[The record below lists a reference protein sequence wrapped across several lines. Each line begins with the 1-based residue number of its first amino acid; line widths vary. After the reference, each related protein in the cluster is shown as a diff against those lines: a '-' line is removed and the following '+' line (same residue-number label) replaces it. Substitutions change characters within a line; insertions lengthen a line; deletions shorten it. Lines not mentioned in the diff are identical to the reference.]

1 MPHAT
6 LPRIALHSP
15 ALRPLLAAIA
25 LFLALL
31 SPASLA
37 RAASSLEQPVPEPKW
52 IAPARTTEKGPQP
65 NWLWV
70 GLRGQPQPTTDNA
83 GADTVRVIKEFDAPS
98 DLVAARLV
106 LAADNSAVAWINDTP
121 VLKTNSWSSPASTPI
136 KLKPGKNGIVIE
148 AANGTSTSSTQ
159 RNPGGVI
166 ARLEMTRAD
175 GTTSNIVTD
184 GSWIGK
190 MGPKLDHRTDDPYAL
205 RTEAVVLGPSTIAPW
220 SLSPSAFDAPA
231 PCPMLRRTFM
241 LDALPD
247 TSDPAAATVRIIGLG
262 HYELRCNGQVVS
274 DSVINQAWSQY
285 NTAIYWQEFDLAP
298 HLRLGENVLAVTLGN
313 SFWRV
318 DAPNDSG
325 RFAKTDAMPDFSR
338 GHPHLLWL
346 DASITTPTSKLRI
359 VSDESWTWTNSPLTF
374 SHIYAGEDYD
384 ARLAQSGWDS
394 PNFNPPHSNA
404 SNSST
409 SRWSPVAIVDAPAA
423 ELRPLTSPAM
433 KTFDVFSPT
442 EIKRPAPGIY
452 TYVFPQNC
460 SALLRFTL
468 TGGKPGDR
476 VRFRPCEYMDETGR
490 VKFTYTWGTGKD
502 IWHDYT
508 KSSAT
513 SESHQTL
520 FCFVGAQFVQVEG
533 AVPEGDPNPDN
544 LPVLTSLQQVH
555 VRAACPTVG
564 TLTTSSPIQNAA
576 HALINW
582 AIRSNMAHVPM
593 DCPHREKNG
602 WIEQTWHMSRSISYT
617 YDIRAWFSKTC
628 ADIRDTQ
635 QPDGH
640 IPTNCPNY
648 LVGVPP
654 HGFWNNAPEWGIA
667 GVLLPWHLYEWYGD
681 TAALE
686 SSYDSAA
693 RYIDYLTST
702 AKDGIIT
709 SNLGD
714 WYDFGHGKGNGPSQW
729 TPNEVS
735 ATAIWALGAQT
746 MARTASVLGRDADRT
761 KFQSLY
767 EQIRADFQR
776 HFYDPA
782 TKTVLN
788 KGSCQ
793 AANAVALCAGLIPVN
808 DRAACLNAIIAD
820 LESRA
825 WKQTPGE
832 VLQIFLIRALAESG
846 RGDVLHRIYS
856 RDDIPSY
863 GHMVKSG
870 LTTLPESWDARRG
883 TGDSLN
889 HFMLGHLMEW
899 HYAFVGGI
907 RQAPGSVGWQ
917 RVLIT
922 PQTPPLDLLVSNPEA
937 IRACEATFES
947 PRGTISSSWRI
958 EGDTFTLTCT
968 IPEGVEAAAVLPD
981 GTRQPLTRTTSHFTC
996 SLKPRRN

>member
-1 MPHAT
+1 MS
-6 LPRIALHSP
+6 RP
-15 ALRPLLAAIA
+15 APVRLLTTIVICLLASA
-25 LFLALL
+25 
-31 SPASLA
+31 ASIA
-37 RAASSLEQPVPEPKW
+37 RADEPKW
-52 IAPARTTEKGPQP
+52 IAPARPTQAAPIP
-65 NWLWV
+65 NWIWV
-70 GLRGQPQPTTDNA
+70 GVRGQPQPTTDNA
-83 GADTVRVIKEFDAPS
+83 SADTVRVIKEFDAPP

-106 LAADNSAVAWINDTP
+106 LAADNSAVAWINDAQA
-121 VLKTNSWSSPASTPI
+121 LKTSNWSSPASTPI

-148 AANGTSTSSTQ
+148 AANGASTSPTQ

-166 ARLEMTRAD
+166 ARLEMTRTD
-175 GTTSNIVTD
+175 GTTSYVVTD
-184 GSWIGK
+184 GTWIGK

-205 RTEAVVLGPSTIAPW
+205 RTETVVLGPASIAPW

-231 PCPMLRRTFM
+231 PCPMLRRSFT

-247 TSDPAAATVRIIGLG
+247 ASDPDAPSPASVRIIGLG
-262 HYELRCNGQVVS
+262 HYELRCNGQVVG
-274 DSVINQAWSQY
+274 DSVINQAWSEY
-285 NTAIYWQEFDLAP
+285 DAAIYWQEFDLRP
-298 HLRLGENVLAVTLGN
+298 YLRVGENVLAVTLGN

-325 RFAKTDAMPDFSR
+325 RFAKTDAMPDFSE
-338 GHPHLLWL
+338 GQPHLLWL
-346 DASITTPTSKLRI
+346 DARITTPGGNTRI
-359 VSDESWTWTNSPLTF
+359 VSDESWLWTDSPLTF

-384 ARLAQSGWDS
+384 ARMNQPGWDT
-394 PNFNPPHSNA
+394 PGFTPDADA
-404 SNSST
+404 SSWHT
-409 SRWSPVAIVDAPAA
+409 VAIAPAPKA
-423 ELRPLTSPAM
+423 ETRPLVSPTM
-433 KTFDVFSPT
+433 QTFEVFSPT
-442 EIKRPAPGIY
+442 EIKRPAPGLF

-468 TGGKPGDR
+468 SGGKPGSR
-476 VRFRPCEYMDETGR
+476 VRFRPCEYMDEKGK

-508 KSSAT
+508 KSSADP
-513 SESHQTL
+513 ESHQTL
-520 FCFVGAQFVQVEG
+520 FCYVGAQFVEVEG
-533 AVPEGDPNPDN
+533 AVPKGDPNPDN
-544 LPVLTSLQQVH
+544 LPVIESLEQVF

-564 TLTTSSPIQNAA
+564 TFTSSSPIQNAA
-576 HALINW
+576 HGIIDW
-582 AIRSNMAHVPM
+582 AIGSNMAHVPT

-602 WIEQTWHMSRSISYT
+602 WIEQTWHMARSISYT
-617 YDIRAWFSKTC
+617 YDVNAWFAKTC
-628 ADIRDTQ
+628 ADIGDTQ

-681 TAALE
+681 KDTLAA
-686 SSYDSAA
+686 SYNAAA
-693 RYIDYLTST
+693 RYIAYLGTT

-735 ATAIWALGAQT
+735 ATAIWAYGAKI
-746 MARTASVLGRDADRT
+746 MADAARVLGKPDDAAKYDAL
-761 KFQSLY
+761 FN
-767 EQIRADFQR
+767 QIRADFQR
-776 HFYDPA
+776 HFYDAA
-782 TKTVLN
+782 TKTVMN

-793 AANAVALCAGLIPVN
+793 AANSTALCIGLIPEA
-808 DRAACLNAIIAD
+808 DRAACLDAVIAD
-820 LESRA
+820 LESRG

-832 VLQIFLIRALAESG
+832 VLQIFLIRALADAG
-846 RGDVLHRIYS
+846 RSDILHRIYS

-899 HYAFVGGI
+899 HYACVAGI
-907 RQAPGSVGWQ
+907 RQQPGSVGWTDI
-917 RVLIT
+917 VIA
-922 PQTPPLDLLVSNPEA
+922 PQLPPRDLLDTNPEA
-937 IRACEATFES
+937 IRSCDASFES
-947 PRGTISSSWRI
+947 PRGTIASKWSL
-958 EGDTFTLTCT
+958 EGETFTLTC
-968 IPEGVEAAAVLPD
+968 IVPEGVKATVILPD
-981 GTRQPLTRTTSHFTC
+981 GSRKQIAAGTSV
-996 SLKPRRN
+996 LEVVLPK

>member
-1 MPHAT
+1 MP
-6 LPRIALHSP
+6 LPTRPRAALRSY
-15 ALRPLLAAIA
+15 ALRRPLLAAIT
-25 LFLALL
+25 LLLSLL

-37 RAASSLEQPVPEPKW
+37 QEPPQEPKW
-52 IAPARTTEKGPQP
+52 ISPARPAQATPIP
-65 NWLWV
+65 NWIWAAWGKERPTAQNARPGNAMFV
-70 GLRGQPQPTTDNA
+70 QDFETPEGITRLRLSA
-83 GADTVRVIKEFDAPS
+83 
-98 DLVAARLV
+98 
-106 LAADNSAVAWINDTP
+106 AADNRATVVVDDNTVLTIDDWSTPRHVELHLAGGTHTVLIDADNDAA
-121 VLKTNSWSSPASTPI
+121 PAS
-136 KLKPGKNGIVIE
+136 
-148 AANGTSTSSTQ
+148 S

-166 ARLEMTRAD
+166 ARLELTLPD
-175 GTTSNIVTD
+175 GTTQWIVTD
-184 GSWIGK
+184 RKWTGINFDGEPSN
-190 MGPKLDHRTDDPYAL
+190 LDLSPEGLPYAV
-205 RTEAVVLGPSTIAPW
+205 EIGPSTIAPW
-220 SLSPSAFDAPA
+220 SLSPTAFNAPA
-231 PCPMLRRTFM
+231 PCPMLRRTFT

-247 TSDPAAATVRIIGLG
+247 PSNPAPATVRIIGLG
-262 HYELRCNGQVVS
+262 HYELRCNGQVVG

-298 HLRLGENVLAVTLGN
+298 HLKVGENVLAVTLGN

-325 RFAKTDAMPDFSR
+325 RFAKTDAMPDFSS
-338 GHPHLLWL
+338 GQPHLLWL
-346 DASITTPTSKLRI
+346 DATITTPTSKLRI
-359 VSDESWTWTNSPLTF
+359 VSDESWTWADSPLTF

-384 ARLAQSGWDS
+384 ARLAQPGWDS
-394 PNFNPPHSNA
+394 PNFNPP
-404 SNSST
+404 NSTTST
-409 SRWSPVAIVDAPAA
+409 WSPVAVVDAPAA
-423 ELRPLTSPAM
+423 QLRPLTSPAM
-433 KTFDVFSPT
+433 KAFEVFSPT
-442 EIKRPAPGIY
+442 EIKRPAPGIF

-508 KSSAT
+508 KSSAAP
-513 SESHQTL
+513 ESHQTL

-533 AVPEGDPNPDN
+533 AVPAGDPNPDN
-544 LPVLTSLQQVH
+544 LPVLTSLEQVH
-555 VRAACPTVG
+555 VRAANNIVG
-564 TLTTSSPIQNAA
+564 TVTTSSPIQNAA

-602 WIEQTWHMSRSISYT
+602 WIEQTWHMARSISYT

-681 TAALE
+681 TATLE
-686 SSYDSAA
+686 SSYASAS

-746 MARTASVLGRDADRT
+746 MARAAAVLNREADRAR
-761 KFQSLY
+761 FQSLY

-808 DRAACLNAIIAD
+808 DRGACLDAIIAD

-917 RVLIT
+917 RILIM
-922 PQTPPLDLLVSNPEA
+922 PQTPPLDLLQSNPEA
-937 IRACEATFES
+937 IRSCDATFQS
-947 PRGTISSSWRI
+947 PRGTITSSWRI
-958 EGDTFTLTCT
+958 DGETFTLTCT
-968 IPEGVEAAAVLPD
+968 IPDGVEAAAVLPD

-996 SLKPRRN
+996 SLKPRRKN

>member
-1 MPHAT
+1 MPRTT
-6 LPRIALHSP
+6 LPRIALDLHARLRTLLACLSLVLCVAP
-15 ALRPLLAAIA
+15 ALAA
-25 LFLALL
+25 L
-31 SPASLA
+31 S
-37 RAASSLEQPVPEPKW
+37 EQPPKKPSHEPKW
-52 IAPARTTEKGPQP
+52 IAPARPTQTAPVPSWIWAASGKV
-65 NWLWV
+65 L
-70 GLRGQPQPTTDNA
+70 PTTANA
-83 GADTVRVIKEFDAPS
+83 AAGNALFVQCFLIPDDIKS
-98 DLVAARLV
+98 ARLSA
-106 LAADNSAVAWINDTP
+106 AADNRAT
-121 VLKTNSWSSPASTPI
+121 VLIDNEEILKVTSWSTPAHADITLAPGTHTILIDADNDAAPAS
-136 KLKPGKNGIVIE
+136 
-148 AANGTSTSSTQ
+148 S

-166 ARLEMTRAD
+166 ARLELTLAD
-175 GTTSNIVTD
+175 GSKQWLVTD
-184 GSWIGK
+184 RDWMGINWDGEPSTADLFPDGTPRAIEIG
-190 MGPKLDHRTDDPYAL
+190 PA
-205 RTEAVVLGPSTIAPW
+205 TIAPW

-231 PCPMLRRTFM
+231 PCPMLRRTFT

-247 TSDPAAATVRIIGLG
+247 PATASNPAAAASSAVVRIIGLG
-262 HYELRCNGQVVS
+262 HYELRCNGKVVG

-298 HLRLGENVLAVTLGN
+298 HLRVGENVLAVTLGN

-325 RFAKTDAMPDFSR
+325 RFAKTDAMPDFSN
-338 GHPHLLWL
+338 GQPHLLWL
-346 DASITTPTSKLRI
+346 DASITTPTSQVRI

-374 SHIYAGEDYD
+374 SHIYAGEDFD
-384 ARLAQSGWDS
+384 ARLAQPGWD
-394 PNFNPPHSNA
+394 A
-404 SNSST
+404 SNFVAPAAST
-409 SRWSPVAIVDAPAA
+409 WSPVAIVDAPAA

-433 KTFDVFSPT
+433 KAFEVFSPT

-508 KSSAT
+508 KSSAA

-520 FCFVGAQFVQVEG
+520 FCFVGAQFVQVQG

-544 LPVLTSLQQVH
+544 LPVLTALEQVH
-555 VRAACPTVG
+555 VRAANAIVG
-564 TLTTSSPIQNAA
+564 NITTSSPIQNAA
-576 HALINW
+576 HALIDW

-602 WIEQTWHMSRSISYT
+602 WIEQTWHMARSISYT
-617 YDIRAWFSKTC
+617 YDINAWFSKTC

-667 GVLLPWHLYEWYGD
+667 GVLLPWHLYEWYGN

-686 SSYDSAA
+686 ASYDSAA

-746 MARTASVLGRDADRT
+746 MARTASVLNREADRAR
-761 KFQSLY
+761 FQSLY
-767 EQIRADFQR
+767 EQIRADFLR
-776 HFYDPA
+776 HFYDPT

-808 DRAACLNAIIAD
+808 DRGQALNAIIAD

-907 RQAPGSVGWQ
+907 RQAPGSVGWE
-917 RVLIT
+917 RVLIM
-922 PQTPPLDLLVSNPEA
+922 PQTPPLDLLASNPEA
-937 IRACEATFES
+937 IRSCDASFQS
-947 PRGTISSSWRI
+947 PRGTITSSWRI
-958 EGDTFTLTCT
+958 DGDTFTLTCT
-968 IPEGVEAAAVLPD
+968 IPDDVEAAAVLPD

>member
-1 MPHAT
+1 MPLT
-6 LPRIALHSP
+6 TRPRVTRHSSALR
-15 ALRPLLAAIA
+15 RPLLAAIA
-25 LFLALL
+25 LLFSLH

-37 RAASSLEQPVPEPKW
+37 QEPPQEPKW
-52 IAPARTTEKGPQP
+52 IAPARPAQAAPIP
-65 NWLWV
+65 NWIWAASGKVL
-70 GLRGQPQPTTDNA
+70 PTTANA
-83 GADTVRVIKEFDAPS
+83 AAGNALFVQCFLIPDDIKS
-98 DLVAARLV
+98 ARLSV
-106 LAADNSAVAWINDTP
+106 AADNRATVLIDNEE
-121 VLKTNSWSSPASTPI
+121 VLKVTSWSTPAHADITLTPGTHTILIDADNDAAPAS
-136 KLKPGKNGIVIE
+136 
-148 AANGTSTSSTQ
+148 S

-166 ARLEMTRAD
+166 ARVEVTLAD
-175 GTTSNIVTD
+175 GHKQWFVTD
-184 GSWIGK
+184 RDW
-190 MGPKLDHRTDDPYAL
+190 MGLT
-205 RTEAVVLGPSTIAPW
+205 TEGEPSNAETLPDGTPRAVVLGPSTIAPW
-220 SLSPSAFDAPA
+220 SLSPSAFDAPT
-231 PCPMLRRTFM
+231 PCPMLRRTFT

-247 TSDPAAATVRIIGLG
+247 PTTPTNNTSAIVRIIGLG
-262 HYELRCNGQVVS
+262 HYELRCNGQVVG

-285 NTAIYWQEFDLAP
+285 DTAIYWQEFDLLP
-298 HLRLGENVLAVTLGN
+298 YLQVGQNVLAVTLGN

-325 RFAKTDAMPDFSR
+325 RFAKTDAMPDFSS
-338 GHPHLLWL
+338 GQPHLLWL
-346 DASITTPTSKLRI
+346 DATITTPTSKLRI
-359 VSDESWTWTNSPLTF
+359 VSDESWTWADSPLTF

-384 ARLAQSGWDS
+384 ARLAQPGWDS
-394 PNFNPPHSNA
+394 PNFVSPAA
-404 SNSST
+404 ST
-409 SRWSPVAIVDAPAA
+409 WSPVAVVDAPAA

-433 KTFDVFSPT
+433 KAFEVFSPT
-442 EIKRPAPGIY
+442 EIKRPAPGIF

-508 KSSAT
+508 KSSTA

-533 AVPEGDPNPDN
+533 AVPAGDPNPDN
-544 LPVLTSLQQVH
+544 LPVLTSLEQVH
-555 VRAACPTVG
+555 VRAANTIVG
-564 TLTTSSPIQNAA
+564 TITTSSPIQNAA
-576 HALINW
+576 HGIINW

-602 WIEQTWHMSRSISYT
+602 WIEQTWHMARSISYT

-681 TAALE
+681 KETLAA
-686 SSYDSAA
+686 SYDSAA

-746 MARTASVLGRDADRT
+746 MARTAAVLNREADRAR
-761 KFQSLY
+761 FQSLY
-767 EQIRADFQR
+767 EHIRADFQR

-808 DRAACLNAIIAD
+808 DRAAALNAIIAD
-820 LESRA
+820 LESRG

-832 VLQIFLIRALAESG
+832 VLQIFLIRALAESN

-907 RQAPGSVGWQ
+907 RQAPGSIGWQ
-917 RVLIT
+917 RVLIM
-922 PQTPPLDLLVSNPEA
+922 PQTPPLDLLASNPEA
-937 IRACEATFES
+937 IRACDVSFES
-947 PRGTISSSWRI
+947 PRGTITSSWRI

-981 GTRQPLTRTTSHFTC
+981 GTRQPLTRASDSFTC
-996 SLKPRRN
+996 SLNPRRKN